1 MQCFAGNEP
10 GQSDN
15 AHSNTDFTED
25 APKIDPIIQQLGW
38 NPLPSGVIFAAS
50 MVSHLLLTKFEHG
63 ANSPCLLSVS
73 LELILNQL
81 ER

>member
-25 APKIDPIIQQLGW
+25 APKIDPIIQQLG
-38 NPLPSGVIFAAS
+38 
-50 MVSHLLLTKFEHG
+50 
-63 ANSPCLLSVS
+63 
-73 LELILNQL
+73 
-81 ER
+81 